1 MSLFS
6 RLMWYTFFLLVA
18 ILGFTTLVVSQWT
31 VHSFEDRLTVQAQ
44 TSVGVLSRALSR
56 FDLSVEDDRK
66 EACTWLSSV
75 PDTLEFRSVELIDEL
90 GNRRCY
96 QTNTPQPP
104 VAPSWFID
112 NLEIQITPAT
122 QPIQQG
128 WVTWELI
135 GIPYEANAYDELWN
149 LAINTFWGVFA
160 LLVSASIG
168 GFWPFRG
175 YWISAPGGYPSK
187 EYWRAA
193 LHKDSYPQHD

>member
-31 VHSFEDRLTVQAQ
+31 VHSFEDRLTVQAEN
-44 TSVGVLSRALSR
+44 SVGALSRALSLS
-56 FDLSVEDDRK
+56 DLSDINGLDHPI
-66 EACTWLSSV
+66 CTLLASV

-104 VAPSWFID
+104 VAPTWFID

-128 WVTWELI
+128 
-135 GIPYEANAYDELWN
+135 
-149 LAINTFWGVFA
+149 
-160 LLVSASIG
+160 
-168 GFWPFRG
+168 
-175 YWISAPGGYPSK
+175 
-187 EYWRAA
+187 
-193 LHKDSYPQHD
+193 